1 MEEIERLEAL
11 KNAEDGAK
19 EAMDG
24 AAERE
29 KQLDNVE
36 KLEGYIDGEINDLFD
51 ANHMQGQ
58 GMQGYGQGNKWFT
71 ILLIWYSNDKIKK
84 KILSW

>member
-29 KQLDNVE
+29 KQLDNAE

-51 ANHMQGQ
+51 ANHMQG
-58 GMQGYGQGNKWFT
+58 
-71 ILLIWYSNDKIKK
+71 
-84 KILSW
+84 

>member
-1 MEEIERLEAL
+1 MNSFHRFIPQEAEMEEIERLEAL

-58 GMQGYGQGNKWFT
+58 GMQGYGQGNK
-71 ILLIWYSNDKIKK
+71 
-84 KILSW
+84 